1 MAAKDPFQT
10 LHAALRRDTRVT
22 EMEMFGARGFKGSGK
37 VFAIFWKGNLV
48 LKMPE
53 LRARGLVAAKVA
65 KSWDPGHGRKMK
77 EWIAFPPQ
85 TGGRWGELGG
95 KARDFVAAGAPGKK
109 GPERRTRSK

>member
-22 EMEMFGARGFKGSGK
+22 EMEMFGARGFKVNGK
-37 VFAIFWKGNLV
+37 VFAIFWQGNLV

-77 EWIAFPPQ
+77 EWIAFAPH
-85 TGGRWGELGG
+85 TASRWLKLAEE
-95 KARDFVAAGAPGKK
+95 ARDFVGEGAAGRK
-109 GPERRTRSK
+109 GRERRARSK

>member
-1 MAAKDPFQT
+1 MAAKDPFQAV
-10 LHAALRRDTRVT
+10 HAALRRDPGVG
-22 EMEMFGARGFKGSGK
+22 EMEMFGARGFKVNGK
-37 VFAIFWKGNLV
+37 VFAIFWKGDLV

-53 LRARGLVAAKVA
+53 PRAQELVATKVA

-85 TGGRWGELGG
+85 TGGRWVKLAEE
-95 KARDFVAAGAPGKK
+95 ARDFVAAGASGRK

>member
-1 MAAKDPFQT
+1 MAAKDPFQAV
-10 LHAALRRDTRVT
+10 HAALRRDAHVT
-22 EMEMFGARGFKGSGK
+22 EMEMFGARGFKVSGK

-77 EWIAFPPQ
+77 EWIAFAPH
-85 TGGRWGELGG
+85 TASRWLKLAEE
-95 KARDFVAAGAPGKK
+95 ARDFVGEGAAGRK
-109 GPERRTRSK
+109 GRERRARSK